1 MRASHRVC
9 KPAAVDRQPMA
20 RIAQLQSRFC
30 RDESGTT
37 AVIYGLMFSVV
48 LLAAGMSIDYSR
60 STAEQARMQ
69 WALDSSVLAASSKL
83 GAPDQDVAGTA
94 VAKKFMM
101 ANMREGSKATIDS
114 VTFSAADGSVS
125 ANANSVVPMT
135 IMEIF
140 GYDKFDVK
148 AHSSVVRGNAT
159 IEVAMVLD
167 NSGSMGGSMTS
178 LKDAAKSMTGI
189 LFAGADGTDKVKV
202 ALVPFAASVKVG
214 SSYLNSGWI
223 DTGAASSIHS
233 ENFNVST
240 QPVVYSESHNVN
252 KTRVELLSDLNIGWA
267 GCVESRPGLLDTNDD
282 PPLSA
287 IGNSLFVPMFAPD
300 EPDDYNAEAAGY
312 NRDSN
317 NRYYLNNYI
326 SDYGGTCPQPAKVCI
341 RWNSRKTV
349 CREYEPPPPLPV
361 LPVTTAQSRT
371 CKYEGATVDTS
382 SGKGP
387 NYMCTSK
394 PIMALSN
401 NKIDVDV
408 AITALTAGGN
418 TNIGEGVMW
427 GWRALS
433 PDLPFTDG
441 RSFSDRENKKIM
453 IVMTDGDNTY
463 NTDNGRH
470 SKSLYGASG
479 FAARGRLGTT
489 YSNSAYTQVMDT
501 KLATA
506 CTNAKAAGIT
516 VYTVAF
522 GTGVSTTTQA
532 LLTQCASSPSGYFVA
547 ANATALVASFQ
558 NIGKEIADL
567 RVAY

>member
-1 MRASHRVC
+1 MRASQSVT
-9 KPAAVDRQPMA
+9 KPAAVDRRPLAQV
-20 RIAQLQSRFC
+20 AQLQSRFC

-37 AVIYGLMFSVV
+37 AVIFGLMFSVI
-48 LLAAGMSIDYSR
+48 LLAAGMALDYSR

-94 VAKKFMM
+94 VAKKFMT
-101 ANMREGSKATIDS
+101 ANMRPGSKATIDS
-114 VTFSAADGSVS
+114 VTFSATDGSVS
-125 ANANSVVPMT
+125 ANANSAVPMT

-178 LKDAAKSMTGI
+178 LKEAAKSMTGI
-189 LFAGADGTDKVKV
+189 LFAGAEGTNKVKV

-252 KTRVELLSDLNIGWA
+252 KTRVELLAELNIGWA
-267 GCVESRPGLLDTNDD
+267 GCVESRPGLLDTNDTL
-282 PPLSA
+282 PVSA
-287 IGNSLFVPMFAPD
+287 NGNSLFVPMFAPD
-300 EPDDYNAEAAGY
+300 EPDDDSANAVGNGTYA
-312 NRDSN
+312 NS
-317 NRYYLNNYI
+317 YI
-326 SDYGGTCPQPAKVCI
+326 SDRGGTCSASPQVCLVFNKKKNTCTTYGPA
-341 RWNSRKTV
+341 
-349 CREYEPPPPLPV
+349 PLDV
-361 LPVTTAQSRT
+361 ASAQART
-371 CKYEGATVDTS
+371 CKYSAAAADTS
-382 SGKGP
+382 GGKGP

-401 NKIDVDV
+401 NKVDVDA
-408 AITALTAGGN
+408 AITALTSGGN

-441 RSFSDRENKKIM
+441 RSFSDPENKKIM

-470 SKSLYGASG
+470 NKSLYGASG
-479 FAARGRLGTT
+479 FASRGRLGIT

-506 CTNAKAAGIT
+506 CSNAKAAGIT